1 MPDGQTAGTLATSCG
16 RSRRQAGALRPT
28 PYGVLGRRLSPC
40 RGAVVRARS
49 GARNRRYRMVRVTAG
64 AQGISK
70 RFVVSSR
77 FAPFPGGVPQ
87 TGQAGADSVF
97 PLCGGWARVV
107 AFVPLASGHR
117 SSRVPGGVA
126 HPALA
131 LPVVLVVTG
140 ERFVASRV
148 PDPIA
153 VSTIITGTGN
163 TLAGVMVHD
172 ASDRRKNEMGVSGR
186 PQPLHG
192 QVSDVL
198 VDFGSWE
205 RRALSDGTIDHV
217 EALEGVGILRELV
230 TNVRPMVATAEHVAT
245 CMAGSQ
251 GMFSPRA
258 IRGWNT
264 AQGRMPANMIAF
276 PVTRDRAAGD

>member
-1 MPDGQTAGTLATSCG
+1 
-16 RSRRQAGALRPT
+16 
-28 PYGVLGRRLSPC
+28 
-40 RGAVVRARS
+40 
-49 GARNRRYRMVRVTAG
+49 
-64 AQGISK
+64 
-70 RFVVSSR
+70 
-77 FAPFPGGVPQ
+77 
-87 TGQAGADSVF
+87 
-97 PLCGGWARVV
+97 
-107 AFVPLASGHR
+107 
-117 SSRVPGGVA
+117 
-126 HPALA
+126 
-131 LPVVLVVTG
+131 
-140 ERFVASRV
+140 
-148 PDPIA
+148 
-153 VSTIITGTGN
+153 
-163 TLAGVMVHD
+163 
-172 ASDRRKNEMGVSGR
+172 MGVSGR